1 MGGWAAICVSC
12 LFLFIM
18 ACAEGLQVSALAL
31 QRTPT
36 SEFKNTAPKAYR
48 VLMLL
53 GGRQFFVACMMV
65 LLGKVTG
72 YAGAKGVLVTGD
84 DWGMGAGFNEW
95 CLQTGFM
102 GAVFVVN
109 VAQLASQVAAS
120 IFPIRLI
127 NNTIM
132 WLLLHAMLLTEASG
146 FVNACYPIMWFMDWL
161 FSMKKDPFHGP
172 ANEDIASIE
181 A

>member
-1 MGGWAAICVSC
+1 
-12 LFLFIM
+12 
-18 ACAEGLQVSALAL
+18 
-31 QRTPT
+31 
-36 SEFKNTAPKAYR
+36 
-48 VLMLL
+48 
-53 GGRQFFVACMMV
+53 MV

-72 YAGAKGVLVTGD
+72 YAGAKGVFVTGD
-84 DWGMGAGFNEW
+84 DWFMGAGF
-95 CLQTGFM
+95 
-102 GAVFVVN
+102 VVN
-109 VAQLASQVAAS
+109 LAQLASQVAAS

-172 ANEDIASIE
+172 ANEVGSIDAAIE
-181 A
+181 AEEASTTHSSKGAPIDVTHI